1 MLGKILLT
9 TKMENKPFK
18 ETSNLIEIFICE
30 PSIDTG
36 GLRREFFSSKPISF
50 NISWLK
56 SNYKRYTQNRG
67 RSWESVL
74 PKMDVLA
81 SICIGYKS

>member
-9 TKMENKPFK
+9 TKMEKKPFK

-50 NISWLK
+50 NIS
-56 SNYKRYTQNRG
+56 
-67 RSWESVL
+67 
-74 PKMDVLA
+74 
-81 SICIGYKS
+81 